1 MGAIIGRQGTNLDRL
16 KSKTNTYIHIE
27 DAADDRFEQ
36 IKIAGDPEKCK
47 KARAFIQDIIVSIKF
62 YLIFCMK
69 LDETK
74 EWKQT

>member
-27 DAADDRFEQ
+27 YTADDRFEQ
-36 IKIAGDPEKCK
+36 IKIEGDPEKCK

>member
-1 MGAIIGRQGTNLDRL
+1 MGTIIGRQGRNLNRL
-16 KSKTNTYIHIE
+16 QSKTNTYIHTE
-27 DAADDRFEQ
+27 YARDAPFQQ
-36 IKIAGDPEKCK
+36 IRIVGDPEKCK